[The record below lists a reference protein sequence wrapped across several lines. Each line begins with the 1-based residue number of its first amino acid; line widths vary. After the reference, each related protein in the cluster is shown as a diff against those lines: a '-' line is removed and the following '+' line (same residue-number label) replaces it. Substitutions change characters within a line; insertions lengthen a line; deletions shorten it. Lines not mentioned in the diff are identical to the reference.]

1 MFTYYLS
8 LELQRLPHCFTKEVT
23 IFFSDVLDSPWTLSR
38 SRGFDCWGYRDGLS
52 MGHLKVKRFEKRW
65 NMQWSFPFFLLS
77 IGTFQ
82 DRKFLDKCWICGVW
96 VSSRGQEDNDVSS
109 GKVKSEEAQ
118 FLLWK
123 EISFYIWRPKCHIQ
137 LWYKYTLIL
146 KWSIIA

>member
-1 MFTYYLS
+1 MIIS
-8 LELQRLPHCFTKEVT
+8 
-23 IFFSDVLDSPWTLSR
+23 IF
-38 SRGFDCWGYRDGLS
+38 
-52 MGHLKVKRFEKRW
+52 
-65 NMQWSFPFFLLS
+65 LS

-118 FLLWK
+118 FILWK
-123 EISFYIWRPKCHIQ
+123 NIF
-137 LWYKYTLIL
+137 LWHPNVQMQYKYTLIL

>member
-1 MFTYYLS
+1 
-8 LELQRLPHCFTKEVT
+8 
-23 IFFSDVLDSPWTLSR
+23 
-38 SRGFDCWGYRDGLS
+38 
-52 MGHLKVKRFEKRW
+52 MGHLKVKQFEKRW

-96 VSSRGQEDNDVSS
+96 VSSRGQEDDDVSS

-123 EISFYIWRPKCHIQ
+123 EINFYIYDVQSVIFNFDTN
-137 LWYKYTLIL
+137 TLIL
-146 KWSIIA
+146 EWSIIA

>member
-1 MFTYYLS
+1 MFTHYLS
-8 LELQRLPHCFTKEVT
+8 LELQRLPHCLTKEVT
-23 IFFSDVLDSPWTLSR
+23 IFFRCSWQLLDFIMIQRIWLLRISGRAINGTPQGKKFER
-38 SRGFDCWGYRDGLS
+38 SWKYIIIISIF
-52 MGHLKVKRFEKRW
+52 
-65 NMQWSFPFFLLS
+65 LS

-123 EISFYIWRPKCHIQ
+123 EMSFYIWRPKCIIQ
-137 LWYKYTLIL
+137 LWYKYTLIF
-146 KWSIIA
+146 KWRSIA

>member
-8 LELQRLPHCFTKEVT
+8 LELQRLPHCLTKEVT
-23 IFFSDVLDSPWTLSR
+23 IFFSDVLDSSWTLSR

-52 MGHLKVKRFEKRW
+52 MGHLKVKQFQKRW
-65 NMQWSFPFFLLS
+65 KYAMIISIFLS

-118 FLLWK
+118 FILWK
-123 EISFYIWRPKCHIQ
+123 NIF
-137 LWYKYTLIL
+137 LWHPNVQMQYKYTLIL

>member
-1 MFTYYLS
+1 MIIS
-8 LELQRLPHCFTKEVT
+8 
-23 IFFSDVLDSPWTLSR
+23 IF
-38 SRGFDCWGYRDGLS
+38 
-52 MGHLKVKRFEKRW
+52 
-65 NMQWSFPFFLLS
+65 LS

-82 DRKFLDKCWICGVW
+82 DREFLDKCWICGVW

-123 EISFYIWRPKCHIQ
+123 EMSFYIWRPKCIIQ

-146 KWSIIA
+146 KWSSIA